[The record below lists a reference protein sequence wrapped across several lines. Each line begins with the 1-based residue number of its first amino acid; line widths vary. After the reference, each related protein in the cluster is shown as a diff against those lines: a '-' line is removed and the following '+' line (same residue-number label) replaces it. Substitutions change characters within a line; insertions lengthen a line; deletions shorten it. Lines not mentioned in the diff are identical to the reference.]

1 MVVCLIC
8 SCGKWSI
15 RSPLIPPMVK
25 KKSAKIKTTGSNVM
39 NATDGCCF
47 YLKSTPIFTRS
58 NPNPIC
64 HTIRKAIV

>member
-1 MVVCLIC
+1 M
-8 SCGKWSI
+8 
-15 RSPLIPPMVK
+15 PPMVKKK

-47 YLKSTPIFTRS
+47 YLKSPPIFTRS